1 MITKKT
7 LNIALLVAA
16 AALLVFIAAI
26 LLRTGTFE
34 KPVIYFYSEKPITV
48 TATITTDELLIHSE
62 PGSNVF
68 SPATWTFLALP
79 NSVLVSRGKQYPYL
93 FYETS
98 YFGKRF
104 SLNEGW
110 SVERSNLIPLLN
122 EKLPLLGLSKT
133 ETNAFVE
140 YWSARLPESRY
151 YSVYV
156 IDRKEIDEKIK
167 LDVNPTPDSVI
178 RVFLAFKPTQ
188 SSEVLMLPR
197 IEIPLR
203 YGFTVVEWGG
213 FVV

>member
-1 MITKKT
+1 MNSKKILT
-7 LNIALLVAA
+7 AAIVVAA
-16 AALLVFIAAI
+16 VAIFLALVGVLFLGGIY
-26 LLRTGTFE
+26 
-34 KPVIYFYSEKPITV
+34 KPVIYFYSERPIAV
-48 TATITTDELLIHSE
+48 TATITTDELLTHSE

-79 NSVLVSRGKQYPYL
+79 NSVLVSHGKQYPYL

-110 SVERSNLIPLLN
+110 SVERSELIPLLN

-140 YWSARLPESRY
+140 YWSTRLPESKY
-151 YSVYV
+151 YSICV

-188 SSEVLMLPR
+188 SNEVLKLPR
-197 IEIPLR
+197 ITPSAR
-203 YGFTVVEWGG
+203 NGFAVVEWGG
-213 FVV
+213 FIV